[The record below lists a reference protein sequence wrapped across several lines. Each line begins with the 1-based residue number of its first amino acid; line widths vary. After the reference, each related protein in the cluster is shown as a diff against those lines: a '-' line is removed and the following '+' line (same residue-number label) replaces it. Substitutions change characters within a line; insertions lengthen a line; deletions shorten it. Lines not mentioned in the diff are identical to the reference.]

1 LAAAT
6 GIEMAC
12 SATTGEGIA
21 ELCARLF
28 ELVDAQPVPAAP
40 EEDGELAEFLEYR
53 PAAAGPRRF
62 RILRDAGELRVA
74 SRELER
80 RAAGLDPADDGA
92 VARLAAELER
102 LGVEPALRAA
112 GARPG
117 DDILVGPHRFTFS
130 PRSRE

>member
-1 LAAAT
+1 MQLELTVDGLAAA
-6 GIEMAC
+6 G
-12 SATTGEGIA
+12 
-21 ELCARLF
+21 R
-28 ELVDAQPVPAAP
+28 
-40 EEDGELAEFLEYR
+40 
-53 PAAAGPRRF
+53 RRF

-80 RAAGLDPADDGA
+80 QAAGLDPADDGA
-92 VARLAAELER
+92 VARLAAALER